1 MKKKYVKPQAIE
13 VSVAVECLADFAT
26 SNGVKASQPSD
37 KSSWNKASDDEYDNW
52 SNTQNAPLEGETY

>member
-13 VSVAVECLADFAT
+13 VPVAVECLADFAT

-37 KSSWNKASDDEYDNW
+37 KSSWNKASDDPDFVIASPKNPH
-52 SNTQNAPLEGETY
+52 QIV

>member
-13 VSVAVECLADFAT
+13 VPVAVECLADFAT

-37 KSSWNKASDDEYDNW
+37 KSSCVESTSKCKIIKRV
-52 SNTQNAPLEGETY
+52 